1 LRQSNASAGLA
12 GIKDGES
19 IRVIAAQGYP
29 ENGVEIPTDLA
40 SHDPAWLN
48 RAFDSGKPEWRALS
62 GADESQLDGSIL
74 PHAHSQILIPIQREA
89 ELIGLI
95 LLEFLV
101 GEPLDEER
109 MEFLSRLSDHAA
121 IAISNAQLYSE
132 VQAAN
137 LAKSEFVSFVSHELK
152 TPMTS
157 IKGFTDLLAAGSVG
171 PVTEAQMNFLS
182 TIRSNTERMVTL
194 VSDLADISRIEAGRL
209 RLDFTSVDVTEA
221 VNEVIRSVHSQ
232 IETKEQILTIDIPDS
247 LPPMWGDHF
256 RIIQIITNLVSNAHK
271 YTPKGGRIALQAEL
285 AQNIWD
291 AQAVQQVIHLSVSD
305 TGFGISPQEKSK
317 IFQKFFRS
325 EDQKIRDV
333 PGTGLGLNI
342 TKTLVEMQGG
352 QIWFESQPGEGTTFQ
367 FTIPVVETT

>member
-1 LRQSNASAGLA
+1 
-12 GIKDGES
+12 
-19 IRVIAAQGYP
+19 
-29 ENGVEIPTDLA
+29 
-40 SHDPAWLN
+40 
-48 RAFDSGKPEWRALS
+48 
-62 GADESQLDGSIL
+62 
-74 PHAHSQILIPIQREA
+74 
-89 ELIGLI
+89 LIGLI

-101 GEPLDEER
+101 GEPLAEER